1 MADISKIKLPDG
13 VTYNIKDEVARSQGG
28 GGIKYY
34 ASPADLYAARSS
46 HSNGDIVIVNISLT
60 SVTNVS
66 SSTFTVSSLKF
77 HIGDT
82 NLYSLK
88 NIIVLGQCE
97 NWSGSNHRVRIIKV
111 IIPDNEVTAIDTDI
125 TTLGSFRS
133 SCTSC
138 TFRTST
144 FGLVVDLYKNGTLV
158 QSDHEINAVTYYP
171 NGVFGVFYTGSN
183 LPAFDE
189 IRFKNE
195 GNSVAFV
202 PKRIHGKFSSNGYC
216 YRMLVPTVVDGGT
229 NDVVSY
235 KLNNTSTSST
245 AYEMWGKLENCLP

>member
-13 VTYNIKDEVARSQGG
+13 VTYNVKDEVARASSG

-34 ASPADLYAARSS
+34 ASPADLYAARTS
-46 HSNGDIVIVNISLT
+46 HQNGDVVIVTISLT
-60 SVTNVS
+60 NAVNVT
-66 SSTFTVSSLKF
+66 SSTFSVSSLKF
-77 HIGDT
+77 HVGNT
-82 NLYSLK
+82 NLSSVK

-97 NWSGSNHRVRIIKV
+97 NWSGSTHRVRIIQ
-111 IIPDNEVTAIDTDI
+111 IMIPENAVTAIDTDI
-125 TTLGSFRS
+125 GTVGSFRS

-138 TFRTST
+138 SFHTSD
-144 FGLVVDLYKNGTLV
+144 FGLVVDLYKDGTLV
-158 QSDHEINAVTYYP
+158 TSDHAIDSIYYYP
-171 NGVFGVFYTGSN
+171 NGIFGVFYTGTS

-202 PKRIHGKFSSNGYC
+202 PKRILGRFSSSNST

-229 NDVVSY
+229 DDIMSY
-235 KLNNTSTSST
+235 KFNNTSTSST
-245 AYEMWGKLENCLP
+245 PYTMWGVLENCLP